1 MDNRL
6 AWSICLCDDFIDIHV
21 PSRAHIP
28 FLLPVPIRFY
38 FCIIDGECAV
48 ERDLGRLTAEDQEH
62 GGKLGAPEFS
72 DVMVINERGPRAH
85 AERQVESDAGPLP
98 TETTNEWV
106 TEWRLVHGARVGCS
120 PSAAASAAPRSKK
133 VVFKTIVARVLA
145 AGRSASRKEK
155 SPAANNHG
163 ETCFGRRRSF
173 FAASAQGSEEWRTSS
188 LWTAKHDKFQDDT
201 NKQMRESG
209 AAMVKQ
215 QTHQKWL
222 PNVAARRSAP
232 LAPRLDAETRV
243 YFVGQWEASERKL
256 PASRI
261 AEGADAC
268 RTAGLV
274 AMSDLAAL
282 FEPPGG
288 QADDNWLADLT
299 AIYGDGLPVTTK
311 REWQRAGGRPD
322 QLNDIIFHKAAR
334 LQKDCIVVHDTF
346 QHNYPRTFATMS
358 RLSRSADGAWTVRVG
373 KQPRA
378 VSATFLASGDDAR
391 VWIESKRKVKNYF
404 RATRVRVLQS

>member
-38 FCIIDGECAV
+38 CCISDGECAV

-62 GGKLGAPEFS
+62 GGKLSAPELS

-85 AERQVESDAGPLP
+85 AELQVESDAGPLP

-163 ETCFGRRRSF
+163 ETCFGRRRSC

-201 NKQMRESG
+201 NKQNEREWRVDG
-209 AAMVKQ
+209 KATNTPEMVA
-215 QTHQKWL
+215 TCC
-222 PNVAARRSAP
+222 RSA
-232 LAPRLDAETRV
+232 V
-243 YFVGQWEASERKL
+243 CS
-256 PASRI
+256 
-261 AEGADAC
+261 
-268 RTAGLV
+268 AG
-274 AMSDLAAL
+274 
-282 FEPPGG
+282 PPS
-288 QADDNWLADLT
+288 
-299 AIYGDGLPVTTK
+299 
-311 REWQRAGGRPD
+311 GR
-322 QLNDIIFHKAAR
+322 R
-334 LQKDCIVVHDTF
+334 
-346 QHNYPRTFATMS
+346 
-358 RLSRSADGAWTVRVG
+358 
-373 KQPRA
+373 
-378 VSATFLASGDDAR
+378 DAR
-391 VWIESKRKVKNYF
+391 VFRWSVGGVRTKVTCEQNRGGRRRLPHGRF
-404 RATRVRVLQS
+404 SRDVRLGSVV